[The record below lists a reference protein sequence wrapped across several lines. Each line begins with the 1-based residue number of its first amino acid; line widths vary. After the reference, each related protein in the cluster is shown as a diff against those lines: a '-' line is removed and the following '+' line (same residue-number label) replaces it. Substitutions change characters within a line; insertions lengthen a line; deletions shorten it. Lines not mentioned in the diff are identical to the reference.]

1 MVRAQNLY
9 LSQMSSAGFGA
20 LTPREFVTEHMK
32 IMGAAS
38 STLKIA
44 KAKKFEIW
52 NSLGMFVFYV
62 WRAALVNGLKKKSK
76 PNGARNSY

>member
-9 LSQMSSAGFGA
+9 LSQMSSTGFGA

-44 KAKKFEIW
+44 KAKKFRNLKFPGNFCVLRVKSSSRE
-52 NSLGMFVFYV
+52 
-62 WRAALVNGLKKKSK
+62 RLKKEIETQRS
-76 PNGARNSY
+76 S

>member
-44 KAKKFEIW
+44 KAKKFEI
-52 NSLGMFVFYV
+52 
-62 WRAALVNGLKKKSK
+62 
-76 PNGARNSY
+76 